1 MLFNHQLST
10 VVISEKLRNLRY
22 PVNLN
27 NNHIVVVAFII
38 ARAESCILTSIHNPS
53 IARFVFDYGAYA
65 VNNIMKS
72 EMWLITHLFL
82 IVIAFL

>member
-10 VVISEKLRNLRY
+10 VISEKLRNLRY

-38 ARAESCILTSIHNPS
+38 ARAESCELTSIHNQS
-53 IARFVFDYGAYA
+53 IARFVFDNAAYA
-65 VNNIMKS
+65 VNNIMKT
-72 EMWLITHLFL
+72 EKLLITHLFL
-82 IVIAFL
+82 IIVAFF

>member
-10 VVISEKLRNLRY
+10 VISEKLRNLCY

-38 ARAESCILTSIHNPS
+38 ARAVSCKLTSIHKLS
-53 IARFVFDYGAYA
+53 IKPFVFYYAAYA
-65 VNNIMKS
+65 VNNI
-72 EMWLITHLFL
+72 IQ
-82 IVIAFL
+82 